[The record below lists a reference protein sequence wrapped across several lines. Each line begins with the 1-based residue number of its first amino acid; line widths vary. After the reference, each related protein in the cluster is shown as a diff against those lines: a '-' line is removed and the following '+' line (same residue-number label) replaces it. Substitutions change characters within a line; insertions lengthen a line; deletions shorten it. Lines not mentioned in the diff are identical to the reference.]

1 MTKKKKK
8 PNKKTKEVKKMGLID
23 NVFNKKPL
31 DVPIPSSEG
40 NDVERVEVINAITG
54 KAKKEKQEAKG
65 QEQQPEQAKEQQPVK
80 QDIPIFAYYNEA
92 QDVTVKLLAQ
102 QNELI
107 QETNNLMAELI
118 KLIRGNV
125 S

>member
-23 NVFNKKPL
+23 DVFNKKKPL

-65 QEQQPEQAKEQQPVK
+65 QEQKPEQAIQM
-80 QDIPIFAYYNEA
+80 FAYYNEA

>member
-65 QEQQPEQAKEQQPVK
+65 QEQQPVK